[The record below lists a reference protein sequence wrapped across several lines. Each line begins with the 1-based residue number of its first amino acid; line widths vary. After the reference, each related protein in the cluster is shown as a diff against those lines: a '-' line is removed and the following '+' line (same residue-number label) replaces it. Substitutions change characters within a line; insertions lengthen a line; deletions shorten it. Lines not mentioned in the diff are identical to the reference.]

1 MGIMS
6 ARKFQQNVQIS
17 CNKFATFD
25 KSSKFP
31 QFFSILQAS
40 LLYLSSSHSQKITQL
55 IFAENMKKKDFFN
68 F

>member
-40 LLYLSSSHSQKITQL
+40 LLYLSSSHSQKKNNSINFRQKY
-55 IFAENMKKKDFFN
+55 EKERFF
-68 F
+68 